1 FPARAAPDADE
12 EIYRHQRD
20 LPEDIKEE
28 EVQRGKD
35 PQHPGLQQQKE
46 EQIFLQPQLDPPGVG
61 DRQQAQQGR
70 EHDQGQ
76 AQSIHAEMVVN
87 AEAGDQLPS
96 SRNWNPPPIL
106 NKAVMNSER
115 TNDASEAPRAIPFSN
130 VSLVLDVNRMMIPPT
145 RGRKMIRLSI
155 ASLQCQSAC

>member
-1 FPARAAPDADE
+1 MPRLG
-12 EIYRHQRD
+12 I
-20 LPEDIKEE
+20 
-28 EVQRGKD
+28 
-35 PQHPGLQQQKE
+35 
-46 EQIFLQPQLDPPGVG
+46 
-61 DRQQAQQGR
+61 
-70 EHDQGQ
+70 
-76 AQSIHAEMVVN
+76 
-87 AEAGDQLPS
+87 QLPS

-106 NKAVMNSER
+106 NNAVMNSER